1 MLTMNYTYRIYP
13 TADQQVL
20 MLEWLE
26 TCRRLYNRCLRDLKD
41 WINSR
46 KCSLYSCSLE
56 REYIMSPDI
65 PFPSYLEQ
73 KRQLTHWKKTNPY
86 YKAVHSQVTQD
97 CVKRLHNTWERF
109 KAKKFG
115 FPRFK
120 KFGRY
125 QSFLFP
131 QFKENPLT
139 AGAVRLL
146 PSQKAANSSS
156 HGKIKLP
163 KIGFVEVNQ
172 HRPIPDGFNVKGV
185 RIVSRAR
192 GTIWY
197 AVVTI
202 QCDVKVSDPIPFG
215 RGIGIDIG
223 LESFLVTSD
232 NLRVEPAR
240 FFRDLQSRLKVLQR
254 RVSRKKKGSKN
265 WELAQLK
272 VAKLHHQ
279 INNTRKNF
287 HFQTSHILCDQA
299 DMIFVEDINFKM
311 TARGFLGKQM
321 LDGGFGQFRDLL
333 SWVCWKRGKYFAMV
347 DHKYTSQIC
356 PECNTHTGKKE
367 LSERVHNCPECGYQT
382 TRDHASGRVILNR
395 GLEIIA
401 SPKGRREASGLPY
414 RFAYTDGLSG
424 KEIGSQVLLSGVS
437 CLDKWRKSASAARGA
452 MPNSDIGKPALLAS
466 HSLMYR

>member
-13 TADQQVL
+13 TTDQQAL

-41 WINSR
+41 WLASR
-46 KCSLYSCSLE
+46 KCSLHSCSLN

-73 KRQLTHWKKTNPY
+73 KRQLTRWKKTNPH

-97 CVKRLHNTWERF
+97 CVLRLHNTFEAF
-109 KAKKFG
+109 KTKKFG

-131 QFKENPLT
+131 QFAKNPIQ
-139 AGAVRLL
+139 GNVI
-146 PSQKAANSSS
+146 N
-156 HGKIKLP
+156 LP
-163 KIGFVEVNQ
+163 KIGFVEINQ
-172 HRPIPDGFNVKGV
+172 HRQIPFGFNVKGV

-192 GTIWY
+192 GTVWY

-202 QCDVKVSDPIPFG
+202 QCDVKVSDPLPFG
-215 RGIGIDIG
+215 HGIGIDIG

-232 NLRVEPAR
+232 NLRIEPAR

-254 RVSRKKKGSKN
+254 RASRKKKGSKN
-265 WELAQLK
+265 SELAQLK
-272 VAKLHHQ
+272 VARLHHQ
-279 INNTRKNF
+279 ITNTRKDF
-287 HFQTSHILCDQA
+287 HFKTSHQLCDQA

-333 SWVCWKRGKYFAMV
+333 SWVCWKRGKYFAQV

-356 PECNTHTGKKE
+356 PECDAHTGKKE
-367 LSERVHNCPECGYQT
+367 LKERVHHCPECGYKT
-382 TRDHASGRVILNR
+382 SRDHASGRVILNR
-395 GLEIIA
+395 GLESVVPMDCRERKPSAECVLPGIA
-401 SPKGRREASGLPY
+401 ISR
-414 RFAYTDGLSG
+414 
-424 KEIGSQVLLSGVS
+424 
-437 CLDKWRKSASAARGA
+437 
-452 MPNSDIGKPALLAS
+452 
-466 HSLMYR
+466 

>member
-1 MLTMNYTYRIYP
+1 MNYTYRIYP
-13 TADQQVL
+13 TKGQQAL

-73 KRQLTHWKKTNPY
+73 KRQLTQWKKTNPH
-86 YKAVHSQVTQD
+86 YKTVHSQVTQD

-131 QFKENPLT
+131 QFKENPIFK
-139 AGAVRLL
+139 GA
-146 PSQKAANSSS
+146 
-156 HGKIKLP
+156 IKLP
-163 KIGFVEVNQ
+163 KIGKVEINQ
-172 HRPIPDGFNVKGV
+172 HRPIPEGFNVKGV

-202 QCDVKVSDPIPFG
+202 QCDVKVPDPLPFG

-223 LESFLVTSD
+223 YLI
-232 NLRVEPAR
+232 
-240 FFRDLQSRLKVLQR
+240 Q
-254 RVSRKKKGSKN
+254 
-265 WELAQLK
+265 
-272 VAKLHHQ
+272 
-279 INNTRKNF
+279 
-287 HFQTSHILCDQA
+287 
-299 DMIFVEDINFKM
+299 
-311 TARGFLGKQM
+311 
-321 LDGGFGQFRDLL
+321 
-333 SWVCWKRGKYFAMV
+333 
-347 DHKYTSQIC
+347 
-356 PECNTHTGKKE
+356 
-367 LSERVHNCPECGYQT
+367 
-382 TRDHASGRVILNR
+382 
-395 GLEIIA
+395 
-401 SPKGRREASGLPY
+401 
-414 RFAYTDGLSG
+414 
-424 KEIGSQVLLSGVS
+424 
-437 CLDKWRKSASAARGA
+437 
-452 MPNSDIGKPALLAS
+452 
-466 HSLMYR
+466 

>member
-1 MLTMNYTYRIYP
+1 MNYSYRIYP
-13 TADQQVL
+13 TDDQQAV

-46 KCSLYSCSLE
+46 KCSLYSCSLN

-73 KRQLTHWKKTNPY
+73 KRQLTQWKKTNPH

-97 CVKRLHNTWERF
+97 CVKRLHNTWEAF
-109 KAKKFG
+109 KTKKFG

-131 QFKENPLT
+131 QFAKNPIQENT
-139 AGAVRLL
+139 I
-146 PSQKAANSSS
+146 N
-156 HGKIKLP
+156 LP
-163 KIGFVEVNQ
+163 KIGEVEINQ

-202 QCDVKVSDPIPFG
+202 QCDVKVPDPIPFG

-232 NLRVEPAR
+232 NLRVEPKG

-254 RVSRKKKGSKN
+254 RASRKKKGSKN

-272 VAKLHHQ
+272 VARLHHQ
-279 INNTRKNF
+279 ITNTRKNF
-287 HFQTSHILCDQA
+287 HLLTSHQLCDQA
-299 DMIFVEDINFKM
+299 DMIFVLKDTASHIEDINFKM

-333 SWVCWKRGKYFAMV
+333 SWVCWKRGKYFAQV

-367 LSERVHNCPECGYQT
+367 LNERVHHCFECGYQT

-395 GLEIIA
+395 GLEDIA
-401 SPKGRREASGLPY
+401 S
-414 RFAYTDGLSG
+414 TDGLSG
-424 KEIGSQVLLSGVS
+424 KEIACQVVLSGVS
-437 CLDKWRKSASAARGA
+437 CLDKWRFGAGNTNSRGLEA
-452 MPNSDIGKPALLAS
+452 HTVP
-466 HSLMYR
+466 

>member
-1 MLTMNYTYRIYP
+1 MNYTYRIYP
-13 TADQQVL
+13 TTAQQAL

-41 WINSR
+41 WLASR
-46 KCSLYSCSLE
+46 KCSLFSCSLN

-73 KRQLTHWKKTNPY
+73 KRQLTQWKKINPH

-109 KAKKFG
+109 KALKVG

-131 QFKENPLT
+131 QFAKNPIQ
-139 AGAVRLL
+139 GNVI
-146 PSQKAANSSS
+146 N
-156 HGKIKLP
+156 LP
-163 KIGFVEVNQ
+163 KIGFVEINQ
-172 HRPIPDGFNVKGV
+172 HRPIPDGFDVKGV

-192 GTIWY
+192 GSIWY
-197 AVVTI
+197 AVITI
-202 QCDVKVSDPIPFG
+202 QCNVKVPDPLPFG

-232 NLRVEPAR
+232 NLRIEPAR

-254 RVSRKKKGSKN
+254 RASRKKKGSKN

-272 VAKLHHQ
+272 VARLHHQ
-279 INNTRKNF
+279 ISDTRKDF
-287 HFQTSHILCDQA
+287 HFQTSHQLCDQA

-333 SWVCWKRGKYFAMV
+333 SWVCWKRGKYFAQV

-356 PECNTHTGKKE
+356 PECDAHTGKKE
-367 LSERVHNCPECGYQT
+367 LKERVHHCPECGYKT
-382 TRDHASGRVILNR
+382 SRDHASGRVILNR
-395 GLEIIA
+395 GLESVVPMDCRERKPSAECVLPGIA
-401 SPKGRREASGLPY
+401 ISR
-414 RFAYTDGLSG
+414 
-424 KEIGSQVLLSGVS
+424 
-437 CLDKWRKSASAARGA
+437 
-452 MPNSDIGKPALLAS
+452 
-466 HSLMYR
+466 

>member
-1 MLTMNYTYRIYP
+1 MLG
-13 TADQQVL
+13 
-20 MLEWLE
+20 WLE

-41 WINSR
+41 WLNSR
-46 KCSLYSCSLE
+46 KCSLHSCSMA

-73 KRQLTHWKKTNPY
+73 KKQLTQWKKDDPWL
-86 YKAVHSQVTQD
+86 KAAHSQVTQD

-109 KAKKFG
+109 KTKKFG

-120 KFGRY
+120 KYGRY

-131 QFKENPLT
+131 QFKDNPIHNGL
-139 AGAVRLL
+139 
-146 PSQKAANSSS
+146 
-156 HGKIKLP
+156 IKLP
-163 KIGFVEVNQ
+163 KIGEVAINC
-172 HRPIPDGFNVKGV
+172 HRPIPNGFKVKGV
-185 RIVSRAR
+185 RIVSRVR
-192 GTIWY
+192 GTVWY

-202 QCDVKVSDPIPFG
+202 QCDIKVPDPVPFG

-240 FFRDLQSRLKVLQR
+240 FFRNLQSRLKVLQR
-254 RVSRKKKGSKN
+254 KASRKKKHSKN
-265 WELAQLK
+265 WEKAQLK

-279 INNTRKNF
+279 IANTRKNF
-287 HFQTSHILCDQA
+287 HFQTSHQLCDQA

-333 SWVCWKRGKYFAMV
+333 SWVCWKRDKYFAQV

-367 LSERVHNCPECGYQT
+367 LNERVHHCPECGYKT
-382 TRDHASGRVILNR
+382 SRDHASGRIILNR
-395 GLEIIA
+395 GLEQVRLDESERKLSVECVLPGIA
-401 SPKGRREASGLPY
+401 ISR
-414 RFAYTDGLSG
+414 
-424 KEIGSQVLLSGVS
+424 QVQH
-437 CLDKWRKSASAARGA
+437 RK
-452 MPNSDIGKPALLAS
+452 LFT
-466 HSLMYR
+466 

>member
-1 MLTMNYTYRIYP
+1 
-13 TADQQVL
+13 
-20 MLEWLE
+20 
-26 TCRRLYNRCLRDLKD
+26 
-41 WINSR
+41 
-46 KCSLYSCSLE
+46 
-56 REYIMSPDI
+56 MSPDI

-73 KRQLTHWKKTNPY
+73 KRQLTQWKKTNPW

-109 KAKKFG
+109 KSKKFG

-131 QFKENPLT
+131 QFKESPIKN
-139 AGAVRLL
+139 GF
-146 PSQKAANSSS
+146 
-156 HGKIKLP
+156 IKLP
-163 KIGFVEVNQ
+163 KIGEVEINL
-172 HRPIPDGFNVKGV
+172 HRPIPDGFKVKGV

-192 GTIWY
+192 GTVWY

-202 QCDVKVSDPIPFG
+202 QCEIKVPDPLPFG

-223 LESFLVTSD
+223 LESYLVTSD
-232 NLRVEPAR
+232 NFRVEPAK

-254 RVSRKKKGSKN
+254 KASRKKKRSEN
-265 WELAQLK
+265 WEKAQLK

-279 INNTRKNF
+279 IANARQNF

-311 TARGFLGKQM
+311 TAKGFLGKHM

-333 SWVCWKRGKYFAMV
+333 SWVCWKRGKYFATV

-356 PECNTHTGKKE
+356 PECNAHTGKKE
-367 LSERVHNCPECGYQT
+367 LKERTHHCPECNYT
-382 TRDHASGRVILNR
+382 TSRDHASGRVILNR
-395 GLEIIA
+395 GLESIVRLDESERKLSA
-401 SPKGRREASGLPY
+401 ECVLPGLAIS
-414 RFAYTDGLSG
+414 R
-424 KEIGSQVLLSGVS
+424 
-437 CLDKWRKSASAARGA
+437 
-452 MPNSDIGKPALLAS
+452 
-466 HSLMYR
+466 